1 MVTLYPYVVPFHQS
15 QYHRHSSRLPSRRTR
30 MSICHPFALFNHW
43 YCYILI
49 TYSHDRECK
58 KIKSFQG
65 SSEVSGP
72 LIESVSDIS
81 QHSGIKYGL
90 IVANRGIPWNHR
102 TKTYR
107 RSRLSFKTKNVLK
120 ISSFTQQHM
129 VHEVNNNFLKY
140 TFNSKNENRI
150 R

>member
-1 MVTLYPYVVPFHQS
+1 MLSPFIKASTTDIAPDS
-15 QYHRHSSRLPSRRTR
+15 QAEELAWAYAIHLPFLT
-30 MSICHPFALFNHW
+30 IGTAIYWLP
-43 YCYILI
+43 
-49 TYSHDRECK
+49 TVSHDRECK

-129 VHEVNNNFLKY
+129 VNEVNNNFLKY